1 MTDEDLKF
9 MKLAL
14 GLAKKAEL
22 KNEVPVGALIVRN
35 GEIIGQGMNTSIS
48 DHDPT
53 SHAEINAIREA
64 AKAIKNYRLKD
75 CVIYVTLE
83 PCAMCVGAIQHARIE
98 KIIYGAPDP
107 KTGACGSMID
117 LISVKEINHHAEAI
131 GGILEKQCGQIL
143 KDFFLSKRKKAVE
156 NYGFF
161 ISIERLVSV
170 A

>member
-1 MTDEDLKF
+1 MIGEDLKF

-14 GLAKKAEL
+14 ELAKKAEL

-35 GEIIGQGMNTSIS
+35 GQIIGQGMNTSIS

-75 CVIYVTLE
+75 CAIYVTLE

-131 GGILEKQCGQIL
+131 GGILEKECGQIL
-143 KDFFLSKRKKAVE
+143 KDFFLSKRKKP
-156 NYGFF
+156 
-161 ISIERLVSV
+161 
-170 A
+170 

>member
-14 GLAKKAEL
+14 ELAKKAEL
-22 KNEVPVGALIVRN
+22 KNEVPVGALVVRD
-35 GEIIGQGMNTSIS
+35 GKIIGRGMNTSIS
-48 DHDPT
+48 DYDPT

-75 CVIYVTLE
+75 CTIYVTLE

-98 KIIYGAPDP
+98 KIIYGARDP

-117 LISVKEINHHAEAI
+117 LISVKEINHHAEAL
-131 GGILEKQCGQIL
+131 GGILEKECGQIL
-143 KDFFLSKRKKAVE
+143 KDFFLSKRKKP
-156 NYGFF
+156 
-161 ISIERLVSV
+161 
-170 A
+170 

>member
-35 GEIIGQGMNTSIS
+35 GQIIGQGMNTSIS

-75 CVIYVTLE
+75 CTIYVTLE

-131 GGILEKQCGQIL
+131 GGILEKECGQIL
-143 KDFFLSKRKKAVE
+143 KDFFLSKRKKP
-156 NYGFF
+156 
-161 ISIERLVSV
+161 
-170 A
+170 

>member
-53 SHAEINAIREA
+53 SHAEINAIRKA

-75 CVIYVTLE
+75 CAIYVTLE

-131 GGILEKQCGQIL
+131 GGILEKECGQIL
-143 KDFFLSKRKKAVE
+143 KEFFLSKRKKP
-156 NYGFF
+156 
-161 ISIERLVSV
+161 
-170 A
+170 

>member
-14 GLAKKAEL
+14 GLAKKAGL

-75 CVIYVTLE
+75 CAIYVTLE

-131 GGILEKQCGQIL
+131 GGILEKECGQIL
-143 KDFFLSKRKKAVE
+143 KDFFLSKRKKP
-156 NYGFF
+156 
-161 ISIERLVSV
+161 
-170 A
+170 

>member
-1 MTDEDLKF
+1 MTDQDLKF

-14 GLAKKAEL
+14 RLAKKAEL
-22 KNEVPVGALIVRN
+22 KNEVPVGALIVQN

-64 AKAIKNYRLKD
+64 AKSIKNYRLKD
-75 CVIYVTLE
+75 CAIYVTLE
-83 PCAMCVGAIQHARIE
+83 PCAMCVGAIQHARID

-131 GGILEKQCGQIL
+131 GGILEKECGQIL
-143 KDFFLSKRKKAVE
+143 KDFFLSKRKKP
-156 NYGFF
+156 
-161 ISIERLVSV
+161 
-170 A
+170 

>member
-14 GLAKKAEL
+14 ELAKKAEL
-22 KNEVPVGALIVRN
+22 KNEVPVGALVVLD
-35 GEIIGQGMNTSIS
+35 GKIIGRGMNTSIS
-48 DHDPT
+48 DYDPT

-64 AKAIKNYRLKD
+64 AKATKNYRLKN
-75 CVIYVTLE
+75 CSIYVTLE

-117 LISVKEINHHAEAI
+117 LISIKEINHHAEAL
-131 GGILEKQCGQIL
+131 GGILEKECGQIL
-143 KDFFLSKRKKAVE
+143 KDFFLSKRKKP
-156 NYGFF
+156 
-161 ISIERLVSV
+161 
-170 A
+170 

>member
-75 CVIYVTLE
+75 CAIYVTLE

-98 KIIYGAPDP
+98 KIIYGAHDP

-131 GGILEKQCGQIL
+131 GGILEKECGQIL
-143 KDFFLSKRKKAVE
+143 KDFFLSKRKKP
-156 NYGFF
+156 
-161 ISIERLVSV
+161 
-170 A
+170 

>member
-75 CVIYVTLE
+75 CAIYVTLE

-107 KTGACGSMID
+107 KTGACGSIID

-131 GGILEKQCGQIL
+131 GGILEKECGQIL
-143 KDFFLSKRKKAVE
+143 KDFFLSKRKKP
-156 NYGFF
+156 
-161 ISIERLVSV
+161 
-170 A
+170 

>member
-1 MTDEDLKF
+1 MIGEDLKF

-14 GLAKKAEL
+14 ELAKKAEL
-22 KNEVPVGALIVRN
+22 KNEVPVGALIVQD
-35 GEIIGQGMNTSIS
+35 GKIIGRGMNTSIS
-48 DHDPT
+48 DYDPT

-75 CVIYVTLE
+75 CTIYVTLE

-117 LISVKEINHHAEAI
+117 LISVKEINHHAEAL
-131 GGILEKQCGQIL
+131 GGILEKECGQIL
-143 KDFFLSKRKKAVE
+143 KDFFLSKRKKP
-156 NYGFF
+156 
-161 ISIERLVSV
+161 
-170 A
+170 

>member
-35 GEIIGQGMNTSIS
+35 GQIIGQGMNTSIS

-75 CVIYVTLE
+75 CAIYVTLE

-131 GGILEKQCGQIL
+131 GGILEKECGQIL
-143 KDFFLSKRKKAVE
+143 KDFFLSKRKKP
-156 NYGFF
+156 
-161 ISIERLVSV
+161 
-170 A
+170 

>member
-14 GLAKKAEL
+14 ELAKKAEL
-22 KNEVPVGALIVRN
+22 KNEVPVGALVVRD
-35 GEIIGQGMNTSIS
+35 GKIIGRGMNTSIS
-48 DHDPT
+48 DYDPT

-75 CVIYVTLE
+75 CSIYVTLE

-117 LISVKEINHHAEAI
+117 LISVKEINHHAEAL
-131 GGILEKQCGQIL
+131 GGILEKECGQIL
-143 KDFFLSKRKKAVE
+143 KDFFFSKRKKP
-156 NYGFF
+156 
-161 ISIERLVSV
+161 
-170 A
+170 

>member
-35 GEIIGQGMNTSIS
+35 GEIIGKGMNTSIS

-64 AKAIKNYRLKD
+64 AKSIKNYRLKD
-75 CVIYVTLE
+75 CAIYVTLE
-83 PCAMCVGAIQHARIE
+83 PCAMCVGAIQHARID

-131 GGILEKQCGQIL
+131 GGILEKECGQIL
-143 KDFFLSKRKKAVE
+143 KDFFLSKRKKP
-156 NYGFF
+156 
-161 ISIERLVSV
+161 
-170 A
+170 

>member
-14 GLAKKAEL
+14 ELAKKAEL
-22 KNEVPVGALIVRN
+22 KNEVPVGALVVRD
-35 GEIIGQGMNTSIS
+35 GKIIGRGMNTSIS
-48 DHDPT
+48 DYDPT
-53 SHAEINAIREA
+53 SHAEINAIRDA

-75 CVIYVTLE
+75 CTIYVTLE

-117 LISVKEINHHAEAI
+117 LISVKEINHHAEAL
-131 GGILEKQCGQIL
+131 GGILEKECGQIL
-143 KDFFLSKRKKAVE
+143 KDFFLSKRKKP
-156 NYGFF
+156 
-161 ISIERLVSV
+161 
-170 A
+170 

>member
-14 GLAKKAEL
+14 ELAKKAEL
-22 KNEVPVGALIVRN
+22 KNEVPVGALVVRD
-35 GEIIGQGMNTSIS
+35 GKIIGRGMNTSIS
-48 DHDPT
+48 DYDPT

-75 CVIYVTLE
+75 CTIYVTLE

-117 LISVKEINHHAEAI
+117 LISVKEINHHAEAL
-131 GGILEKQCGQIL
+131 GGILEKECGQIL
-143 KDFFLSKRKKAVE
+143 KDFFLSKRKKP
-156 NYGFF
+156 
-161 ISIERLVSV
+161 
-170 A
+170 

>member
-75 CVIYVTLE
+75 CAIYVTLE

-131 GGILEKQCGQIL
+131 GGILEKECGQIL
-143 KDFFLSKRKKAVE
+143 KEFFLSKRKKP
-156 NYGFF
+156 
-161 ISIERLVSV
+161 
-170 A
+170 

>member
-64 AKAIKNYRLKD
+64 AKSIKNYRLKD
-75 CVIYVTLE
+75 CAIYVTLE

-131 GGILEKQCGQIL
+131 GGILEKECGQIL
-143 KDFFLSKRKKAVE
+143 KDFFLSKRKKP
-156 NYGFF
+156 
-161 ISIERLVSV
+161 
-170 A
+170 

>member
-14 GLAKKAEL
+14 ELAKKAEL
-22 KNEVPVGALIVRN
+22 KNEVPVGALVVRD
-35 GEIIGQGMNTSIS
+35 GKIIGRGMNTSIS
-48 DHDPT
+48 DYDPT

-75 CVIYVTLE
+75 CTIYVTLE
-83 PCAMCVGAIQHARIE
+83 PCAMCVGAIQHARID

-117 LISVKEINHHAEAI
+117 LISIKEINHHAEAL
-131 GGILEKQCGQIL
+131 GGILEKECSQIL
-143 KDFFLSKRKKAVE
+143 KDFFLSKRKKP
-156 NYGFF
+156 
-161 ISIERLVSV
+161 
-170 A
+170 

>member
-14 GLAKKAEL
+14 ELAKKAEL
-22 KNEVPVGALIVRN
+22 KNEVPVGALVVRD
-35 GEIIGQGMNTSIS
+35 GKIIGRGMNTSIS
-48 DHDPT
+48 DYDPT

-75 CVIYVTLE
+75 CSIYVTLE

-117 LISVKEINHHAEAI
+117 LISVKEINHHAEAL
-131 GGILEKQCGQIL
+131 GGILEKECGQIL
-143 KDFFLSKRKKAVE
+143 KDFFLSKRKKP
-156 NYGFF
+156 
-161 ISIERLVSV
+161 
-170 A
+170 

>member
-14 GLAKKAEL
+14 GLAKKAKL
-22 KNEVPVGALIVRN
+22 KNEVPVGALIVWN

-75 CVIYVTLE
+75 CAIYVTLE

-131 GGILEKQCGQIL
+131 GGILEKECGQIL
-143 KDFFLSKRKKAVE
+143 KDFFLSKRKKP
-156 NYGFF
+156 
-161 ISIERLVSV
+161 
-170 A
+170 

>member
-35 GEIIGQGMNTSIS
+35 GEIIGQGMNTSIG

-75 CVIYVTLE
+75 CAIYVTLE

-131 GGILEKQCGQIL
+131 GGILEKECGQIL
-143 KDFFLSKRKKAVE
+143 KDFFLSKRKKP
-156 NYGFF
+156 
-161 ISIERLVSV
+161 
-170 A
+170 

>member
-22 KNEVPVGALIVRN
+22 KNEVPVGALIVQN

-64 AKAIKNYRLKD
+64 AKSIKNYRLKD
-75 CVIYVTLE
+75 CAIYVTLE
-83 PCAMCVGAIQHARIE
+83 PCAMCVGAIQHARID

-143 KDFFLSKRKKAVE
+143 KDFFLSKRKKP
-156 NYGFF
+156 
-161 ISIERLVSV
+161 
-170 A
+170 

>member
-1 MTDEDLKF
+1 MIDEDLKF

-75 CVIYVTLE
+75 CAIYVTLE

-131 GGILEKQCGQIL
+131 GGILEKECGQIL
-143 KDFFLSKRKKAVE
+143 KDFFLSKRKKE
-156 NYGFF
+156 
-161 ISIERLVSV
+161 
-170 A
+170 